1 MAVRLESII
10 YPWTIP
16 EESMYPNSIYFG
28 LKLVSIWVLWGQSI
42 YYVGT
47 WTLRDLKISSLC
59 PSLTAPKCLH
69 AQKMEELLQ
78 SEEACDL
85 RQGCSFDG
93 FGFRV
98 LGLDRLDV
106 PNAWGRERERES
118 WVCGPAM
125 EKTRSAGA
133 HSALVFARAW
143 SILKPQA
150 PPLSRNSK
158 SSQGLKFKEDE
169 PQPSKVLRPV
179 PAFKASG
186 FRAYR
191 AFRECSP

>member
-106 PNAWGRERERES
+106 PNAWGRERERVLGLWPSHGENAQCRRS
-118 WVCGPAM
+118 FCTGFC
-125 EKTRSAGA
+125 TRLE
-133 HSALVFARAW
+133 H
-143 SILKPQA
+143 PQTST
-150 PPLSRNSK
+150 PPLV
-158 SSQGLKFKEDE
+158 
-169 PQPSKVLRPV
+169 PQLQVLAGPEVQR
-179 PAFKASG
+179 
-186 FRAYR
+186 R
-191 AFRECSP
+191 